1 MDVTGEDEWSDW
13 EDEDIPARSL
23 FEDKLLPSAKEALK
37 YDSDTYDFD
46 LFALRT
52 KLGLDFYGCVKL
64 VNYVRTEV
72 SCASGGGLKDVVS
85 DIEAAVIASKG
96 EAFADERFLRPAL
109 EDDALLLSLEEL
121 LLQGDN
127 QDNDEDD

>member
-23 FEDKLLPSAKEALK
+23 FEDKLLPSAKARSAFCALEALK

-72 SCASGGGLKDVVS
+72 SSASGGGLKDVAAS
-85 DIEAAVIASKG
+85 IEAAVVASKG
-96 EAFADERFLRPAL
+96 EAFADER
-109 EDDALLLSLEEL
+109 
-121 LLQGDN
+121 
-127 QDNDEDD
+127 